1 MRIPR
6 SALGGLLLAAP
17 LFAQSLVQLS
27 VPPCVEPGSSVVL
40 TVSATLEEGATL
52 KSYDLRI
59 AVDPERATLV
69 EASTQQGAWL
79 PSGGPTFFWRDLID
93 DVLFVNA
100 AILGPGLHVTGSGVL
115 FTVTAELHGAT
126 LADFEPLVHDLFD
139 VSAQVL
145 PSLALPAAVQA
156 PCLEF
161 NLRIEALPQTGQVR
175 LEWDEQPWTES
186 YLVYRRTQAG
196 DWEPAG
202 GTALTEWIDAVDD
215 PLRLYQVRGV
225 FGSQP

>member
-115 FTVTAELHGAT
+115 FTVTAELQGAT
-126 LADFEPLVHDLFD
+126 LADFEPLVHDLFN
-139 VSAQVL
+139 VSAQLL

-161 NLRIEALPQTGQVR
+161 NLRIEALPETQQLR
-175 LEWDEQPWTES
+175 LEWDEQPWSAGYVLYGRDLGQAWQPLLSTTG
-186 YLVYRRTQAG
+186 TQ
-196 DWEPAG
+196 
-202 GTALTEWIDAVDD
+202 WIDDAVL
-215 PLRLYQVRGV
+215 PGRLYQVRSI
-225 FGSQP
+225 FGQQP